1 MRNDFTFLPCIQT
14 AHPIWLAFHSIQ
26 RKSSTGFYYAGD
38 CSPLLRSDARICP
51 FCENIW
57 RTRKSDEDRC
67 SRSCGE
73 TPSTMFRAAT
83 MPLPLKTVRNADSDP
98 IMMAMQPSICC
109 QNSSQETSRLFS
121 PGRML
126 PTILT
131 MAMMAITNDSER
143 NTPSPIFCDM
153 FILARW
159 RMMIGNDTTV
169 GADSQPCVLQF
180 HRSSHPRCLL

>member
-1 MRNDFTFLPCIQT
+1 MSNEFIFLLWAQ
-14 AHPIWLAFHSIQ
+14 AVHPICLVIHSIQ
-26 RKSSTGFYYAGD
+26 RKPSTGSYCAGD
-38 CSPLLRSDARICP
+38 CSPLSPSDTGFCP

-57 RTRKSDEDRC
+57 RTRKIDGDRC
-67 SRSCGE
+67 WPSCGE
-73 TPSTMFRAAT
+73 GPSTMFQAAT
-83 MPLPLKTVRNADSDP
+83 GPFPLKTVRNADSDP

-109 QNSSQETSRLFS
+109 QNSSQDTSRLFS

-143 NTPSPIFCDM
+143 NTPSPTFCDR

-169 GADSQPCVLQF
+169 GANSQP
-180 HRSSHPRCLL
+180 